1 MATPGRL
8 LCTLSGVPTNSRGG
22 FTPLTAL
29 HVGLEGPPDVP
40 GGPEKPVIVVVG
52 DAAGNVLVWSVPDGR
67 PLSKLAVTEEEALS
81 CFQQVGGALTCSS
94 TLACKPVKVW
104 SGLVWLVLAWLGT
117 SLLCHLLLYDDD
129 KHPQSLQWLTVRPP
143 CLLVPLPAASN
154 SAVAHSTSPRLWL
167 GRRPGGMQPAA
178 LQIFPQSQ
186 DMPQAGAPCQALLIL
201 RSVSTNAPSWSV
213 MPTSDRL
220 GRWPGGLHTSSPIP
234 ATPCLNQITCPK
246 PGTSYSAPPCGQAGG
261 LVAYHHQPEPC
272 NSSPQS
278 R

>member
-94 TLACKPVKVW
+94 TLACKPGLVW
-104 SGLVWLVLAWLGT
+104 SGLVWSGWSGLVLAWLGT
-117 SLLCHLLLYDDD
+117 SLCCVI
-129 KHPQSLQWLTVRPP
+129 SCSMT
-143 CLLVPLPAASN
+143 
-154 SAVAHSTSPRLWL
+154 
-167 GRRPGGMQPAA
+167 M
-178 LQIFPQSQ
+178 
-186 DMPQAGAPCQALLIL
+186 
-201 RSVSTNAPSWSV
+201 TNTLKACS
-213 MPTSDRL
+213 
-220 GRWPGGLHTSSPIP
+220 G
-234 ATPCLNQITCPK
+234 
-246 PGTSYSAPPCGQAGG
+246 
-261 LVAYHHQPEPC
+261 
-272 NSSPQS
+272 
-278 R
+278 